1 MESNMSGLRDQLRRN
16 KTVRGRRWVVKRN
29 VLGGEIIEVKMIFKP
44 EEYKNQRGAKPM
56 IGDKRLLE
64 ILEKEFACTKTK

>member
-1 MESNMSGLRDQLRRN
+1 MESDMSLREQLKRN

-44 EEYKNQRGAKPM
+44 EEYKDLRGSKPM
-56 IGDKRLLE
+56 VGDKKLLE
-64 ILEKEFACTKTK
+64 ILEKEFACTKKT